1 MQNLDQ
7 NAPNRIRIR
16 ATDEGGQSAEAE
28 TTLRIYPREP
38 VAVGRLSL
46 TLPPVIRTLRS
57 SGASSHPNPNRSIA
71 QYDWDIDS
79 DGASDGGGERFTGA
93 YDRFGNYT
101 VTLTV
106 TDDLGRTHSTD
117 FLSLSIRA
125 IKAPW
130 HGSHSQIISSWKGMT
145 LFWTGAV
152 RRMPMRTVEM
162 KFAPILGTWM
172 VTDSLMMRSAR
183 TQRCLGNGSKHI
195 GLAGDRESGEPAN
208 TVTLRVE
215 DSFGATHTVTT
226 SVAVYTARPTA
237 VVTQS
242 PNPAAIGQ
250 RTGRAV
256 VTLDGRESFSPVPG
270 NAIEQY
276 EWVFDPAAPPQGNV
290 NPDSTDPAADF
301 QKVFD
306 LPLQEG
312 AIPPVKAYLRVTDN
326 TGRASAWLEYDVRY
340 DIPPTP
346 PTADADPTDPPEED
360 YHLLLGEGVI
370 LDGSQ
375 SFDPDPEDE
384 IALYQWDLNAG
395 DDFEEDIRQD
405 SDEGARSEITA
416 QGLADFGIDSPGAYP
431 VVLQVTD
438 NFGLTGRD
446 DAVVNVYA
454 VNPEA
459 TFTVNP
465 NPAACGA
472 QINLDASQCFH
483 PHPDIEIV
491 SWEWDINGN
500 GSYDDEADA
509 RGMMTTARFSE
520 FTFGDERKTVNL
532 RVTDSRENTTEV
544 SVDVE
549 VNLGNRAPVPVA
561 GGFRNE
567 DGAVVGPYA
576 ISVGESVTF
585 SNAGTA
591 DPDAACGDSI
601 VSCSWDLNRDGRG
614 DFVGDSQ
621 EYTWAQLQAL
631 GINGPSENEIRV
643 TCTDRF
649 GAMGQRLLAYSSS
662 KGLRPSLRIQP
673 NRLLCQCDLLPKT
686 APATDLL
693 AKVLT
698 WFDMSG
704 ISMEMASMTTLMVL
718 LSRELLCPEMTE
730 RFE

>member
-1 MQNLDQ
+1 M
-7 NAPNRIRIR
+7 
-16 ATDEGGQSAEAE
+16 
-28 TTLRIYPREP
+28 
-38 VAVGRLSL
+38 
-46 TLPPVIRTLRS
+46 
-57 SGASSHPNPNRSIA
+57 
-71 QYDWDIDS
+71 
-79 DGASDGGGERFTGA
+79 
-93 YDRFGNYT
+93 
-101 VTLTV
+101 
-106 TDDLGRTHSTD
+106 
-117 FLSLSIRA
+117 
-125 IKAPW
+125 
-130 HGSHSQIISSWKGMT
+130 
-145 LFWTGAV
+145 
-152 RRMPMRTVEM
+152 
-162 KFAPILGTWM
+162 
-172 VTDSLMMRSAR
+172 
-183 TQRCLGNGSKHI
+183 
-195 GLAGDRESGEPAN
+195 
-208 TVTLRVE
+208 
-215 DSFGATHTVTT
+215 
-226 SVAVYTARPTA
+226 
-237 VVTQS
+237 
-242 PNPAAIGQ
+242 
-250 RTGRAV
+250 
-256 VTLDGRESFSPVPG
+256 
-270 NAIEQY
+270 
-276 EWVFDPAAPPQGNV
+276 
-290 NPDSTDPAADF
+290 
-301 QKVFD
+301 
-306 LPLQEG
+306 
-312 AIPPVKAYLRVTDN
+312 KAYLRVTDN

-360 YHLLLGEGVI
+360 YHLLLGEGLI

-649 GAMGQRLLAYSSS
+649 GATGTATARLLVVEGPQAV
-662 KGLRPSLRIQP
+662 RRQTQIEQV
-673 NRLLCQCDLLPKT
+673 
-686 APATDLL
+686 AP
-693 AKVLT
+693 LT
-698 WFDMSG
+698 
-704 ISMEMASMTTLMVL
+704 
-718 LSRELLCPEMTE
+718 
-730 RFE
+730 